1 MMCINNALCIG
12 IKKRVAVTLK
22 FSIILVTAMRIGKPG
37 MALHVL
43 M

>member
-1 MMCINNALCIG
+1 MNNALCIG
-12 IKKRVAVTLK
+12 KGLCERVAVTLK